1 MTISL
6 GAYDSN
12 ALIGVVK
19 TLPAT
24 NNFWRN
30 LAFPRTMTFDTAAI
44 SFDLVAK
51 GRRMAPFVAPNVAGK
66 PMQSEGFTTKQFT
79 PAYIKPKAVL
89 DPERL
94 IKRSAGEMFGGSLSP
109 AQRRN
114 AIVADILA
122 EQKAMI
128 EKRWEWMACEA
139 IVKGTVLVSGESY
152 PSVTVDFGRAAG
164 QTITLAGATLWSA
177 AGTSFPLKNLQT
189 WYTATAKASAT
200 QVRDLV
206 FGVDAWEAFAGHA
219 TVVAA
224 LDTRRGSDLKLETTV
239 GLGLDDNFTFK
250 GQLPNGPRMW
260 VYSDVY
266 EDESATDQQML
277 DPTYVI
283 GIGGVE
289 GVQAFGAI
297 LDARAG
303 YQATALFPKMWLNE
317 DPAVEYI
324 MSQSA
329 PLMIPRRPNASFR
342 MQVLA

>member
-1 MTISL
+1 MTIQV

-12 ALIGVVK
+12 ALMGVVK
-19 TLPAT
+19 SIPPT
-24 NNFWRN
+24 NSFWRN
-30 LAFPRTMTFDTAAI
+30 LAFPRVMTFDTAAI
-44 SFDLVAK
+44 SFDNVTK

-66 PMQSEGFTTKQFT
+66 PMQSQGFTTKQFT
-79 PAYIKPKAVL
+79 PAYIKPKATL
-89 DPERL
+89 DPDRL
-94 IKRSAGEMFGGSLSP
+94 FKRTAGEMFGGNLSP

-114 AIVADILA
+114 AIIADILA

-164 QTITLAGATLWSA
+164 NTITLAGANLWSA
-177 AGTSFPLKNLQT
+177 AGTSHPLTNLQT
-189 WYTATAKASAT
+189 WYSLVAKASAS

-206 FGVDAWEAFAGHA
+206 FGIDAWDAFAKHA
-219 TVVAA
+219 DVVAA
-224 LDTRRGSDLKLETTV
+224 LDTRRGSDLKLETTN
-239 GLGLDDNFTFK
+239 GLGTEDNFTFK

-266 EDESATDQQML
+266 EDESAADQQML

-283 GIGGVE
+283 GVAAVD

-303 YQATALFPKMWLNE
+303 YQSTAIYPKMWANE
-317 DPAVEYI
+317 DPAAEFI

-329 PLMIPRRPNASFR
+329 PLMIPTRPNATFR
-342 MQVLA
+342 AKVV